1 MATEQSS
8 VLQHENSSFNFV
20 SQTFDFKGR
29 QTTRGDNEGS
39 DEKEKQG
46 EEPAPDEQTVPG
58 EPEDISQRQDH
69 QAEPVEQEQSEGVEQ
84 AQKYIDLLRDP
95 KALNIQ

>member
-8 VLQHENSSFNFV
+8 VLQHDNSSLNFV
-20 SQTFDFKGR
+20 SQAFDFKGR

-46 EEPAPDEQTVPG
+46 EEPAPDEQTIPV
-58 EPEDISQRQDH
+58 EPEATSQHEDRQE
-69 QAEPVEQEQSEGVEQ
+69 EPAEQEKSDDVE
-84 AQKYIDLLRDP
+84 
-95 KALNIQ
+95 